1 MVWRDEAVRLRGE
14 GLSYAEISRRL
25 GLSRQRVGK
34 VLKGVFKPYEPT
46 RLLVRCDF
54 CGKEF
59 ERPRSQLRRWKVKF
73 CSRSC
78 KAKFYSPI
86 TVIAREKAL
95 RRQQRLKAI
104 HPLLESSLTYREIGE
119 KFGIS
124 RQQVRYDAK
133 ELGHRRACP
142 KPDEDPE

>member
-14 GLSYAEISRRL
+14 GMAYAEIGRRL

-34 VLKGVFKPYEPT
+34 VLKGVFKPYKPT
-46 RLLVRCDF
+46 RLLVKCNF

-59 ERPRSQLRRWKVKF
+59 EVPCSQFPRGRGKF

-86 TVIAREKAL
+86 TVIARERAF

-104 HPLLESSLTYREIGE
+104 YPLLKSGLTYREIGK

-124 RQQVRYDAK
+124 REQVRLDAK
-133 ELGHRRACP
+133 ELGYGRPRT
-142 KPDEDPE
+142 KPDEAPK